1 MEPTQSH
8 FGHISALT
16 ARLAILFGDHMNRL
30 MIALAAAGVT
40 LAVSTNCSSAQ
51 DFTGSTPSAEP
62 AFAASS
68 SDYTSGSEQKT
79 SALRRVASEV
89 VLLRYRAALKLT

>member
-1 MEPTQSH
+1 
-8 FGHISALT
+8 
-16 ARLAILFGDHMNRL
+16 MNRL

-40 LAVSTNCSSAQ
+40 LAVSTNSSSAQ

-79 SALRRVASEV
+79 SA
-89 VLLRYRAALKLT
+89 